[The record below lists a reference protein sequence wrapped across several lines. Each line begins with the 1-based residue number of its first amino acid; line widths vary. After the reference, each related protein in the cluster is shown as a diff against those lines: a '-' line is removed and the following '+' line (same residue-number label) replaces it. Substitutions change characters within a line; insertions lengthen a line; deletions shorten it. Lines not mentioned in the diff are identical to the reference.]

1 MNKYRRMNVEKVER
15 FKIRKEENLLTGNNR
30 STIMQ
35 SFERIVILGCEEL
48 FETMKFDQIVE
59 RLWIR

>member
-1 MNKYRRMNVEKVER
+1 MNLEKVER
-15 FKIRKEENLLTGNNR
+15 LKIRKEENLLTGNNR

-35 SFERIVILGCEEL
+35 SFERIVILGCEKL
-48 FETMKFDQIVE
+48 FERMKFDQIVE